1 MRFEI
6 RAGGGILI
14 LAGLLGLSG
23 AVFSLG
29 LIAGYEMARQNTAD
43 SAQVASVFPVPTP
56 PALEPTPTAAAPLAE
71 GSPAAMPS
79 VASIVPATRPRS
91 FAADKS
97 SEPAARKSPSVGAP
111 EPAHP
116 MAAASPRMV
125 ANAEPS
131 PALRRHPYN
140 IQIDA
145 VMDRAGA
152 DDMVRRL
159 KALGFPSTAAATSM
173 NGQTWYRVSVGPYA
187 TQDEAM
193 AAQEK
198 LHQQYRATYNGH

>member
-6 RAGGGILI
+6 RAGGAVLI
-14 LAGLLGLSG
+14 LVGLLGLSG
-23 AVFSLG
+23 AVFALG

-43 SAQVASVFPVPTP
+43 TAQVASVFPVPTP
-56 PALEPTPTAAAPLAE
+56 PALEPTPTAAAPEAE
-71 GSPAAMPS
+71 SSPAAAPS
-79 VASIVPATRPRS
+79 VAALAPVMHPKS
-91 FAADKS
+91 FAPEAVRT
-97 SEPAARKSPSVGAP
+97 PAARAP
-111 EPAHP
+111 QLARPETAPP
-116 MAAASPRMV
+116 IGAASPRTV

-131 PALRRHPYN
+131 PALRKHPFN

-152 DDMVRRL
+152 DDMMRRL
-159 KALGFPSTAAATSM
+159 RALGFPSAESATSL

-187 TQDEAM
+187 TQEEAQ

>member
-6 RAGGGILI
+6 RAGGAVLI
-14 LAGLLGLSG
+14 LVGLLGLSG
-23 AVFSLG
+23 AVFALG

-43 SAQVASVFPVPTP
+43 TTQVASVFPVPTP
-56 PALEPTPTAAAPLAE
+56 PALEPTPTAAAPEAE
-71 GSPAAMPS
+71 GSPAAAPS
-79 VASIVPATRPRS
+79 VAALAPAPHPRS
-91 FAADKS
+91 PEAIMTPSVRAADI
-97 SEPAARKSPSVGAP
+97 ARTVT
-111 EPAHP
+111 
-116 MAAASPRMV
+116 

-131 PALRRHPYN
+131 PAPRKHPFN

-152 DDMVRRL
+152 DDMMRRL
-159 KALGFPSTAAATSM
+159 RGLGFPSTETATSL

-187 TQDEAM
+187 TQEEAQ

-198 LHQQYRATYNGH
+198 LHQQYRATYNGN

>member
-6 RAGGGILI
+6 RAAGAVLI

-23 AVFSLG
+23 AVFALG

-43 SAQVASVFPVPTP
+43 TTQVASVFPVPTP
-56 PALEPTPTAAAPLAE
+56 PALEPTPTAAAPE
-71 GSPAAMPS
+71 SERSPAAASS
-79 VASIVPATRPRS
+79 VAAIAPALHPKLP
-91 FAADKS
+91 AAIMT
-97 SEPAARKSPSVGAP
+97 PAAR
-111 EPAHP
+111 
-116 MAAASPRMV
+116 ASESARTV
-125 ANAEPS
+125 TANAEPS
-131 PALRRHPYN
+131 LPVRKHPFN

-159 KALGFPSTAAATSM
+159 RALGFPSSESATSL
-173 NGQTWYRVSVGPYA
+173 NGETWYRVSVGPYA
-187 TQDEAM
+187 TQEEAQ

>member
-6 RAGGGILI
+6 RAGGAVLI
-14 LAGLLGLSG
+14 LVGLVGLSG
-23 AVFSLG
+23 AVFALG
-29 LIAGYEMARQNTAD
+29 LIAGYEMARQNTVD
-43 SAQVASVFPVPTP
+43 TAQVASVFPVPAP
-56 PALEPTPTAAAPLAE
+56 PALEPTPAAAAPEAE
-71 GSPAAMPS
+71 SSPAAAPS
-79 VASIVPATRPRS
+79 IAALAPAAHPRS
-91 FAADKS
+91 FKSFAPAALTT
-97 SEPAARKSPSVGAP
+97 PAARMP
-111 EPAHP
+111 ELAHP
-116 MAAASPRMV
+116 IAAASPRTV

-131 PALRRHPYN
+131 PALRRHPFN

-152 DDMVRRL
+152 DDMMRRL
-159 KALGFPSTAAATSM
+159 RALGFPSTETATSL

-187 TQDEAM
+187 TQDEAQ

>member
-6 RAGGGILI
+6 RAGGAVLI
-14 LAGLLGLSG
+14 LVGLLGLSG
-23 AVFSLG
+23 AVFALG

-43 SAQVASVFPVPTP
+43 TTQVASVFPVPTP
-56 PALEPTPTAAAPLAE
+56 PALEPTPTAAAPEAE
-71 GSPAAMPS
+71 RSPVAAPS
-79 VASIVPATRPRS
+79 VAAIAPAPHPKS
-91 FAADKS
+91 FAPDAART
-97 SEPAARKSPSVGAP
+97 PAARMP
-111 EPAHP
+111 ELAHP
-116 MAAASPRMV
+116 MAAASPRTV

-131 PALRRHPYN
+131 PEPHKHSFN

-152 DDMVRRL
+152 DDMTRRL
-159 KALGFPSTAAATSM
+159 KALGFPSTETATSL

-187 TQDEAM
+187 TQEEAQ

-198 LHQQYRATYNGH
+198 LHQQYRATYNGN

>member
-6 RAGGGILI
+6 RAGGAFLI
-14 LAGLLGLSG
+14 LVGLVGLSG
-23 AVFSLG
+23 AVFALG

-43 SAQVASVFPVPTP
+43 TSQIASVFPVPSP
-56 PALEPTPTAAAPLAE
+56 PALEPTPAAATPGAQS
-71 GSPAAMPS
+71 SPASAPS
-79 VASIVPATRPRS
+79 VAALAPAKASRSI
-91 FAADKS
+91 
-97 SEPAARKSPSVGAP
+97 AP
-111 EPAHP
+111 EAMKTPAERAP
-116 MAAASPRMV
+116 ASPPPRPIAAASPPMI
-125 ANAEPS
+125 ANAA
-131 PALRRHPYN
+131 PAAGLRKHPYN

-159 KALGFPSTAAATSM
+159 KGLGFPSSEIATTM

-187 TQDEAM
+187 TEDEAK

-198 LHQQYRATYNGH
+198 LHQQYRATYSGN

>member
-6 RAGGGILI
+6 RAGGAFLI
-14 LAGLLGLSG
+14 LVGLVGLSG
-23 AVFSLG
+23 AVFALG

-43 SAQVASVFPVPTP
+43 ITQIASVFPVPGP
-56 PALEPTPTAAAPLAE
+56 PGLEPTPTAAAPEAVS
-71 GSPAAMPS
+71 SPAAAPS
-79 VASIVPATRPRS
+79 VALVRPMAAKSPALETMRPPAVRASAPPPRS
-91 FAADKS
+91 I
-97 SEPAARKSPSVGAP
+97 
-111 EPAHP
+111 
-116 MAAASPRMV
+116 AAASPPR
-125 ANAEPS
+125 AAS
-131 PALRRHPYN
+131 AAPAAIVRKHPYN

-159 KALGFPSTAAATSM
+159 KTLGFPSTEAATSM

-187 TQDEAM
+187 SEDEAK

-198 LHQQYRATYNGH
+198 LHQQYRATYSGN

>member
-6 RAGGGILI
+6 RAGGAVLI
-14 LAGLLGLSG
+14 LVGLLGLSG
-23 AVFSLG
+23 AVFALG
-29 LIAGYEMARQNTAD
+29 LIGGYEMARQNTAD
-43 SAQVASVFPVPTP
+43 TTQVASVFPVPAP
-56 PALEPTPTAAAPLAE
+56 PALEPTPTAAAPEAE
-71 GSPAAMPS
+71 SSPAAAPS
-79 VASIVPATRPRS
+79 VAAIAPAAHPKLPQASMT
-91 FAADKS
+91 
-97 SEPAARKSPSVGAP
+97 PAAR
-111 EPAHP
+111 
-116 MAAASPRMV
+116 AAESARTV

-131 PALRRHPYN
+131 PAVRRHPFN

-152 DDMVRRL
+152 DDMMRRL
-159 KALGFPSTAAATSM
+159 KALGFPSTESATSL

-187 TQDEAM
+187 TEEEAQ